1 MRRLHYAGG
10 FVVTADVMCKAVLRY
25 ARALAENGRY
35 DVVSLPTVSDGG
47 RPGRAHIFLGPSSQL
62 FSVPVADIGSEPVD
76 LSLIQHLERRTRGL
90 QPSRPDWDEE
100 MPDIPNIMQDLV

>member
-10 FVVTADVMCKAVLRY
+10 FVLTADIMCKAVLRY

-47 RPGRAHIFLGPSSQL
+47 EPGRAHIFHGPSRQL
-62 FSVPVADIGSEPVD
+62 FSIPVTDIGSEPID
-76 LSLIQHLERRTRGL
+76 FALIQHLERRTRGL
-90 QPSRPDWDEE
+90 QPSRPEWDDE
-100 MPDIPNIMQDLV
+100 MPDISDIGDDLV